1 MSAVRLHENNRPD
14 AFLLGNYRVR
24 LLSLSLVIGILVA
37 ACGLGSM
44 SVGPSA
50 NQPAANNGNNSTPG
64 SDQGNSSSQVALPS
78 TEEFGLTKKEL
89 VTSIEAVESLIAECM
104 RAAGFEYIA
113 VDYGT
118 VRKGMVADK
127 SLPGLS
133 ERGYIDRY
141 GFGISTLYTGLS
153 PQLADVAT
161 PAKIGLGEQNV
172 RIFNALSP
180 ADQVAY
186 NHTLFGD
193 HPEATFAVALEI
205 EDFSRTGGCT
215 RKAIEQVF
223 RPEQLSATY
232 YNPKDA
238 LINQDPRMVAA
249 LAKFSDCMRA
259 AGFDYSHPDDLE
271 PDIRKRLDAIT
282 KGLPLEA
289 LSADALA
296 ALQKLQAEERASA
309 VVAFDCAERYFEP
322 VEALIEIEMYANPP
336 K

>member
-1 MSAVRLHENNRPD
+1 MRAVQSHQKIKSFTIEPANRSLR
-14 AFLLGNYRVR
+14 FLLVW
-24 LLSLSLVIGILVA
+24 LIIGILVA
-37 ACGLGSM
+37 ACRLGSL
-44 SVGPSA
+44 SSAQSA
-50 NQPAANNGNNSTPG
+50 NQPAANNPDNSTQG
-64 SDQGNSSSQVALPS
+64 SSQGNSSGQVVMPG

-104 RAAGFEYIA
+104 REAGFDYIA

-133 ERGYIDRY
+133 EREYMVQY
-141 GFGISTLYTGLS
+141 GFGISTLYTGLP
-153 PQLADVAT
+153 PQLAEQDT
-161 PAKIGLGEQNV
+161 PAKIGLGEQNI

-186 NHTLFGD
+186 NHTLFGE
-193 HPEATFAVALEI
+193 HPEASFAVAIEI
-205 EDFSRTGGCT
+205 EDFSQTGGCT

-223 RPEQLSATY
+223 KPEQLSASY

-259 AGFDYSHPDDLE
+259 EGFEYSHPDDIE
-271 PDIRKRLDAIT
+271 PDIRKRLNAIT
-282 KGLPLEA
+282 NGLPLEA

-309 VVAFDCAERYFEP
+309 VLSFDCAERYFEP
-322 VEALIEIEMYANPP
+322 VEALIEIEMFASPI